1 MTDEFKDSIKE
12 LENNTIELQ
21 TRDISRYKK
30 LRVIISKKNYY
41 EEKYENI
48 VNKNNT
54 ISKQCE
60 KTLNEI
66 EKIKTETKEIKLKL
80 AEKHT
85 EFFNM
90 KVQQEAL
97 QVKYETVKIEYEKA
111 KNDLVAIESEI
122 LNYTENYVVK
132 HSNCDIV

>member
-1 MTDEFKDSIKE
+1 MTDEFKNSIKE

-21 TRDISRYKK
+21 TRDISRYKR
-30 LRVIISKKNYY
+30 LRIIIDEKNDYIK
-41 EEKYENI
+41 KYENI
-48 VNKNNT
+48 VNRNNA

-66 EKIKTETKEIKLKL
+66 KKIKAETKEIKLKL

-90 KVQQEAL
+90 KVHQEAL
-97 QVKYETVKIEYEKA
+97 QVEYETVKIEYEKA